1 MDRLSELAQNP
12 DVRSGLIIVA
22 VVIVLVALILN
33 ARREMLRRRAK
44 LEALRARELAVMVEE
59 VEATGFGMVCQAL
72 LGLTLLAGFASFSSA
87 ANVIQ
92 QIVIGVGMLAGL
104 GLFGLGAALGRKRTY
119 RIYRSEQRTD
129 L

>member
-1 MDRLSELAQNP
+1 
-12 DVRSGLIIVA
+12 
-22 VVIVLVALILN
+22 
-33 ARREMLRRRAK
+33 
-44 LEALRARELAVMVEE
+44 
-59 VEATGFGMVCQAL
+59 MVCQAL

-119 RIYRSEQRTD
+119 RIYRSEHRTD